1 MARPARAKTILKMSS
16 LGAACVGLCLGSG
29 LFDGLATAS
38 TTTQRHTTSKS
49 HGAVNVLYAS
59 SLQNILEH
67 SVGPRFRRLT
77 GFSFVG
83 YSGAS
88 GVLANEEK
96 AGVVRG
102 DVFISA
108 APVVNGTLEGNANAN
123 LVSWFIVFANSPLV
137 IGYNPK
143 STFASALK
151 TQPWYKVIARPGFR
165 IGRTDPAIDPKG
177 KLTVSAVT
185 TAEKSYRSTPVGS
198 VIAGVSDVYPE
209 QTLVGLLQSGQLD
222 AGFFYRSEAKA
233 AGIPFVTL
241 GKIHFD
247 ATYTVTLLAK
257 DPNLLA
263 GESFVHFLLGTTG
276 RNLLAKSGLSVVR
289 PRLFGSKS
297 LVPASIRGELSG

>member
-1 MARPARAKTILKMSS
+1 MKTPICGKAILQKGS
-16 LGAACVGLCLGSG
+16 LGIACVALSLGSG
-29 LFDGLATAS
+29 VFGGLATAS
-38 TTTQRHTTSKS
+38 TKHQQTTSEV
-49 HGAVNVLYAS
+49 HGAANVLYAS
-59 SLQNILEH
+59 SLQNIFEH
-67 SVGPRFRRLT
+67 SLGPRFHNVS
-77 GFSFVG
+77 GYSFVG

-96 AGVVRG
+96 AGVIRG

-108 APVVNGTLEGNANAN
+108 APVVNDELEGQANGN
-123 LVSWFIVFANSPLV
+123 FVNWFIVFANSPLV

-143 STFASALK
+143 SAFANALK
-151 TQPWYKVIARPGFR
+151 TQPWYKVIARSGFR
-165 IGRTDPAIDPKG
+165 IGRTDPTVDPKG

-185 TAEKSYRSTPVGS
+185 AAQRSYSSTTVGS
-198 VIAGVSDVYPE
+198 VIAGTSDIYPE

-241 GKIHFD
+241 GKIRFD

-257 DPNLLA
+257 GPNRLA

-276 RNLLAKSGLSVVR
+276 RSLLSRAGLSVVR
-289 PRLFGSKS
+289 PRLFGAKS
-297 LVPASIRGELSG
+297 LVPASIRSELLG